1 MRICRDVGSTTDF
14 SFFFSCVFA
23 CPVVQRPGLPVNDKS
38 LLRNGAGIW
47 WRNSLPAL
55 PQREACR
62 KESKGYIKQECA
74 GLTRLCQ
81 LTATQTH
88 VILQNIL
95 TQTQFHN
102 VKQSYQNGLVARWK
116 AYRKRLSGKQVS
128 PILKSGWCSELLNV
142 MFSPHIHARRKW
154 RKKACIHF
162 GELIRIS
169 NFIYHYFLKYII
181 CLNDWARAIK
191 AALSPIRMTTRTPSG
206 KLYIN
211 NINLYY

>member
-1 MRICRDVGSTTDF
+1 MFIDARGTNDGSCGCLFHRYRIVRISAELDHPNSNDSYPQEAQKSVFVRPFDNGLYRSLWIAYISHRLNVYMSWCRFDYRF
-14 SFFFSCVFA
+14 FIFFSCVFA
-23 CPVVQRPGLPVNDKS
+23 CPVVQRPGLLVNDKS

-116 AYRKRLSGKQVS
+116 AYRKRLSGK
-128 PILKSGWCSELLNV
+128 
-142 MFSPHIHARRKW
+142 
-154 RKKACIHF
+154 
-162 GELIRIS
+162 
-169 NFIYHYFLKYII
+169 
-181 CLNDWARAIK
+181 
-191 AALSPIRMTTRTPSG
+191 
-206 KLYIN
+206 
-211 NINLYY
+211 